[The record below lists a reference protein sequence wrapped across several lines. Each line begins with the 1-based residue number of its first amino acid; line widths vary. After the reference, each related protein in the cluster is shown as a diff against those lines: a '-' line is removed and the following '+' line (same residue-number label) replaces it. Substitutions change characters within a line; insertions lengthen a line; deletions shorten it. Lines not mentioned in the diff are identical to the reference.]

1 MRNYHIMCW
10 EGSGTMKFAV
20 IGGDMR
26 IVRLA
31 AMLESEGHEICCFA
45 LDEAPADLIKS
56 CSLSV
61 DCSAKDADCVIL
73 PLPVLDMKGGLNAPL
88 SSFKHNAEEIFRA
101 LPKTAVICGGMPGEK
116 LRKTAEE
123 LGLDFVDYFL
133 REELVALN
141 ALATAEGTLGVLL
154 ENSPITIWD
163 SKILIIGYG
172 RIGKMLATRLLALGA
187 HVSVS
192 AKKAGDM
199 AYIRA
204 SGCEALDTRVLGQ
217 ELFSFDTIINT
228 VPARVLNRER
238 LELLKRDV
246 LLIDLASR
254 PGGFDFEAAKELG
267 LNALWALGLPAETAP
282 VTAGK
287 IIKETVMNIMREKR
301 GEI

>member
-1 MRNYHIMCW
+1 
-10 EGSGTMKFAV
+10 MKFAV

-31 AMLESEGHEICCFA
+31 AMLEGEGHEICCFA

-141 ALATAEGTLGVLL
+141 ALATAEGALGVRRG
-154 ENSPITIWD
+154 N
-163 SKILIIGYG
+163 
-172 RIGKMLATRLLALGA
+172 
-187 HVSVS
+187 
-192 AKKAGDM
+192 AGDEGV
-199 AYIRA
+199 RPRHGVRRQHA
-204 SGCEALDTRVLGQ
+204 SGRRGTRAGVRRQSSGRGVGDGGSERGGRRRDRAGHGRRRADRGNLQRKTLYPALPSG
-217 ELFSFDTIINT
+217 
-228 VPARVLNRER
+228 
-238 LELLKRDV
+238 
-246 LLIDLASR
+246 
-254 PGGFDFEAAKELG
+254 
-267 LNALWALGLPAETAP
+267 
-282 VTAGK
+282 
-287 IIKETVMNIMREKR
+287 
-301 GEI
+301 

>member
-1 MRNYHIMCW
+1 
-10 EGSGTMKFAV
+10 MKFAV

-56 CSLSV
+56 CALAV
-61 DCSAKDADCVIL
+61 CASAQDADCVIL
-73 PLPVLDMKGGLNAPL
+73 PLPVLDMRGALNAPL
-88 SSFKHNAEEIFRA
+88 SAFKHDAEEILRV

-116 LRKTAEE
+116 LSKISKE

-141 ALATAEGTLGVLL
+141 ALATAEGTLAVLL

-163 SKILIIGYG
+163 SRILVIGYG
-172 RIGKMLATRLLALGA
+172 RIGKMLSTRLLALGA
-187 HVSVS
+187 HVAVS
-192 AKKAGDM
+192 ARNAGDM

-204 SGCEALDTRVLGQ
+204 SGCEALDTRTLGAQ
-217 ELFSFDTIINT
+217 LGRFDTVINT
-228 VPARVLNRER
+228 VPARVIGREQ
-238 LELLKRDV
+238 LKLLKKDV
-246 LLIDLASR
+246 LCIDLASR
-254 PGGFDFEAAKELG
+254 PGGFDFEAAKELDI
-267 LNALWALGLPAETAP
+267 NTLWALGLPAETAP
-282 VTAGK
+282 ITAGK

-301 GEI
+301 GEV

>member
-1 MRNYHIMCW
+1 
-10 EGSGTMKFAV
+10 MKFAV

-56 CSLSV
+56 CALAV
-61 DCSAKDADCVIL
+61 CASAQDADCVIL
-73 PLPVLDMKGGLNAPL
+73 PLPVLDMRGALNAPL
-88 SSFKHNAEEIFRA
+88 SAFKHDAEEILRA

-116 LRKTAEE
+116 LSKVSKE

-141 ALATAEGTLGVLL
+141 ALATAEGTLTVLL

-163 SKILIIGYG
+163 SRILVIGYG
-172 RIGKMLATRLLALGA
+172 RIGKMLSTRLLALGA
-187 HVSVS
+187 HVAVS
-192 AKKAGDM
+192 ARNAGDM

-204 SGCEALDTRVLGQ
+204 SGCEALDTRTLGAQ
-217 ELFSFDTIINT
+217 LGRFDTVINT
-228 VPARVLNRER
+228 VPARVMGREQ
-238 LELLKRDV
+238 LMLLKKDV
-246 LLIDLASR
+246 LCIDLASR
-254 PGGFDFEAAKELG
+254 PGGFDFEAAKELDI
-267 LNALWALGLPAETAP
+267 NTLWALGLPAETAP

-301 GEI
+301 GEV

>member
-1 MRNYHIMCW
+1 
-10 EGSGTMKFAV
+10 MKFAV

-31 AMLESEGHEICCFA
+31 ALLESEGHEICCFA

-61 DCSAKDADCVIL
+61 CASAKDADCVIL
-73 PLPVLDMKGGLNAPL
+73 PLPVLDMRGRLNSPL
-88 SSFKHNAEEIFRA
+88 SAFNYDAEEILRQ

-116 LRKTAEE
+116 LGITAKE

-141 ALATAEGTLGVLL
+141 ALATAEGTLAVLL

-163 SKILIIGYG
+163 SRILVIGYG
-172 RIGKMLATRLLALGA
+172 RIGKMLSTRLLALGG
-187 HVSVS
+187 HVAVS
-192 AKKAGDM
+192 ARNAGDM

-204 SGCEALDTRVLGQ
+204 SGCEALDTRTLGA
-217 ELFSFDTIINT
+217 ELSRFDTIINT
-228 VPARVLNRER
+228 VPARVMGRER
-238 LELLKRDV
+238 LKMLPKDTLC
-246 LLIDLASR
+246 IDLASR
-254 PGGFDFEAAKELG
+254 PGGFDFEAAKELD
-267 LNALWALGLPAETAP
+267 LNTLWALGLPAETAP
-282 VTAGK
+282 ITAGK

-301 GEI
+301 GGI

>member
-1 MRNYHIMCW
+1 
-10 EGSGTMKFAV
+10 MKFAV

-56 CSLSV
+56 CALAV
-61 DCSAKDADCVIL
+61 CASAQDADCVIL
-73 PLPVLDMKGGLNAPL
+73 PLPVLDMRGALNAPL
-88 SSFKHNAEEIFRA
+88 SAFKHDAEEILRA

-116 LRKTAEE
+116 LSKVSKE

-141 ALATAEGTLGVLL
+141 ALATAEGTLAVLL

-163 SKILIIGYG
+163 SRILVIGYG
-172 RIGKMLATRLLALGA
+172 RIGKMLSTRLLALGA
-187 HVSVS
+187 HVAVS
-192 AKKAGDM
+192 ARNAGDV

-204 SGCEALDTRVLGQ
+204 SGCEALDTRTLGAQ
-217 ELFSFDTIINT
+217 LGRFDTVINT
-228 VPARVLNRER
+228 VPARVMGREQ
-238 LELLKRDV
+238 LKLLKKDV
-246 LLIDLASR
+246 LCIDLASR
-254 PGGFDFEAAKELG
+254 PGGFDFEAAKELDI
-267 LNALWALGLPAETAP
+267 NTLWALGLPAETAP

-301 GEI
+301 GEV